1 MNLYV
6 KRAATRIRW
15 SPSEYLQGDSTG
27 VTVLTRQL
35 IDSMRFYVTALDSNG
50 CEDMDSVTIL
60 IIDPPLIKIPNI
72 ITPNGD
78 DENETW
84 NLIDIPDLFLYNI
97 IITDRQGHRVYEAK
111 DYQNDWNAIDQ
122 NGNALPNGVYFYYM
136 KNSKTQKVYRGYIQ
150 VIR

>member
-1 MNLYV
+1 
-6 KRAATRIRW
+6 
-15 SPSEYLQGDSTG
+15 
-27 VTVLTRQL
+27 
-35 IDSMRFYVTALDSNG
+35 VTALDSNG

-97 IITDRQGHRVYEAK
+97 VITDRQGRRVYEAK
-111 DYQNDWNAIDQ
+111 DYQNDWNAVDQ